1 MREQLST
8 VALTLCTATRPS
20 RARTCA
26 EQLLFVFIFMVVETS
41 GGAGGTSG
49 VAGAE
54 FLRVSVGYGAG
65 VRGFTRQC
73 LVSGL
78 RV

>member
-1 MREQLST
+1 MPPPCCPLREHLDT
-8 VALTLCTATRPS
+8 VALTLCTTAAPRTR
-20 RARTCA
+20 A

-41 GGAGGTSG
+41 GSAGGTSG

-54 FLRVSVGYGAG
+54 FLRVSVG
-65 VRGFTRQC
+65 C
-73 LVSGL
+73 